1 MATAATTFFSQE
13 QACQQLH
20 MHFNPCDTKEAMD
33 ATCKTHGLKHSYTKT
48 RVSSSACA
56 LYKLGSALECLCFTQ
71 TRVLPQVQSTLARVL
86 LGRPLRVWRC
96 TSTWSEVLC
105 GHSCCSIMI
114 SYSCSKVCSKTVFS
128 KTFLQSALVSPP
140 NL

>member
-71 TRVLPQVQSTLARVL
+71 TRVLPSSAIYLSPGSPRAPFAGLEVHVDVVGGAVWAQL
-86 LGRPLRVWRC
+86 LQHHDQL
-96 TSTWSEVLC
+96 
-105 GHSCCSIMI
+105 
-114 SYSCSKVCSKTVFS
+114 
-128 KTFLQSALVSPP
+128 
-140 NL
+140 